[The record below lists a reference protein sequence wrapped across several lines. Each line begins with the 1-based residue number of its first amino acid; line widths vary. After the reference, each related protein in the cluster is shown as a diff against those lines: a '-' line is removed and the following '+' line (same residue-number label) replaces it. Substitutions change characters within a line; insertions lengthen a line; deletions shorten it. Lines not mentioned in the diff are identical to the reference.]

1 MENIENLVLEHLR
14 AMCGKIDQI
23 ADDIREVKQR
33 LSTVEAT
40 QGTVLQRVGHLATT
54 MAQQQLSFDRLAE
67 RVERIE
73 RRLDLAAAP

>member
-1 MENIENLVLEHLR
+1 MENIESLVLEHLR
-14 AMCGKIDQI
+14 AMRGKIDQI
-23 ADDIREVKQR
+23 ADDMREVKQR

-40 QGTVLQRVGHLATT
+40 QGTILQHVGHLATT

-73 RRLDLAAAP
+73 QRLDLAATP